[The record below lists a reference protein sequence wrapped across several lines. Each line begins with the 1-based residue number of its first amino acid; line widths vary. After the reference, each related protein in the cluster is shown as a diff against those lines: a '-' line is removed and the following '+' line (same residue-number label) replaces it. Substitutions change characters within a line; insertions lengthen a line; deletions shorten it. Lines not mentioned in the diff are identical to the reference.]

1 MSFVLEIESRKQIKM
16 QGHLKDWWMT
26 AITNEQKILVG
37 KAVFREDN
45 SDTIIDFIAEKGVP
59 SFKKKENKYSFP

>member
-1 MSFVLEIESRKQIKM
+1 MSK
-16 QGHLKDWWMT
+16 
-26 AITNEQKILVG
+26 KILVG